1 MEEYNSAMASPDVLA
16 SQLRESLR
24 LGVYMLRLM
33 DREGELPTT
42 QVGTLMALKGG
53 PLPVSRIA
61 TLSGISTASASQ
73 QVTRLENAGYVERRP
88 DPQDARGVLVV
99 VTEAGLAAL
108 HATTRAR
115 NNRLAPAVARLS
127 ERERE
132 EIARALPILERFF
145 RSLLDE

>member
-1 MEEYNSAMASPDVLA
+1 MTTPDALA

-24 LGVYMLRLM
+24 LGVQTLRLL

-42 QVGTLMALKGG
+42 QMGTLMALKQG
-53 PLPVSRIA
+53 PLPVTTIA

-73 QVTRLENAGYVERRP
+73 QITRLENAGYVERRR
-88 DPQDARGVLVV
+88 DPLDARGVLVV
-99 VTEAGLAAL
+99 ATEAGLEAL
-108 HATTRAR
+108 RVSATAR
-115 NNRLAPAVARLS
+115 TKRLAPAVGRLN

-132 EIARALPILERFF
+132 EVARALPILERFF

>member
-1 MEEYNSAMASPDVLA
+1 MTTPDALA

-24 LGVYMLRLM
+24 LGVQTLRLL

-42 QVGTLMALKGG
+42 QMGTLMALKQG
-53 PLPVSRIA
+53 PLPVTTIA

-73 QVTRLENAGYVERRP
+73 QITRLENAGYVERRR
-88 DPQDARGVLVV
+88 DPLDARGVLVV
-99 VTEAGLAAL
+99 ATEAGLEALRVSAA
-108 HATTRAR
+108 AR
-115 NNRLAPAVARLS
+115 TKRLAPAVGRLN

-132 EIARALPILERFF
+132 EVARALPILERFF